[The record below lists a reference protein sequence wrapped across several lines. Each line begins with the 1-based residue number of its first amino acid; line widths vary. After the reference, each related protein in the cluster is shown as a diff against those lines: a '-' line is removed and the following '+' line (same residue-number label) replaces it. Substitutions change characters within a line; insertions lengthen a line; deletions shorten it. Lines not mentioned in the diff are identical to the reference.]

1 MGALH
6 LAKYGASGVARLLL
20 ARGAQPDAPGKSHIT
35 PLHMATYY
43 GHPDIALL
51 LLDKGKNVKKESPTR
66 LARATSLAKYGA
78 SGVARLLLARG
89 AQPDAPGKSHIT
101 PLHMATYYGHP
112 DIALLLLDKGKNVKK
127 ESPTRLARAT
137 SLAKYGASGVARLLL
152 ARGAQPDAPGKSHI
166 TPLHMATYYGHPDI
180 ALLLLDKGRKFI
192 LGVTKQQ
199 SWKEVK
205 RGERSPTRLA
215 RATSLAKYGA
225 SGVAR
230 LLLARGAQPDAPGKS
245 HITPLHMAT
254 YYGHPDIA
262 LLLLDKGRKFI
273 LGVTKQQSW
282 KEVKRGERSPT
293 RLARATSL
301 AKYGASG
308 VARLLLARGAQPDA
322 PGKSHITPLHMATYY
337 GHPDIA
343 LLLLDKGKT
352 FILAVTKQQIKPQE
366 ANFPRGTWV
375 EV

>member
-6 LAKYGASGVARLLL
+6 LAKYGASGVARLLLARGAQPDAPGKSHITPLHMATYYGHPDIALLLLDKGRKFILGVTKQQSWKEVKRGERSPTRLARATSLAKYGASGVARLLL

-51 LLDKGKNVKKESPTR
+51 LLDKGKNVKKESPTRLARATSLAKYGASGVARLLLARGAQPDAPGKSHITPLHMATYYGHPDIALLLLDKGKNVKKESEERSPTR

-199 SWKEVK
+199 
-205 RGERSPTRLA
+205 
-215 RATSLAKYGA
+215 
-225 SGVAR
+225 
-230 LLLARGAQPDAPGKS
+230 
-245 HITPLHMAT
+245 
-254 YYGHPDIA
+254 
-262 LLLLDKGRKFI
+262 
-273 LGVTKQQSW
+273 
-282 KEVKRGERSPT
+282 
-293 RLARATSL
+293 
-301 AKYGASG
+301 
-308 VARLLLARGAQPDA
+308 
-322 PGKSHITPLHMATYY
+322 
-337 GHPDIA
+337 
-343 LLLLDKGKT
+343 
-352 FILAVTKQQIKPQE
+352 IKPE
-366 ANFPRGTWV
+366 GGEGTWFTK
-375 EV
+375 EGDPK